1 MQSFSAMLKQSGLA
15 FNQHQ
20 YDGVEFCLKNEKTRQ
35 LDVYGGIIADEMGLG
50 KTITAIGTMVANPVP
65 NTLIVLPPVLLVQ
78 WQKAINKTMGF
89 NALLYHGQQKKQ
101 IKNKELMASPVVLT
115 TYNAIRTGK
124 KSNLLLEVKWDRVIF
139 DEAHHLRNKNLAH
152 KGAMELK
159 TKIRWLITGT
169 PIQNNISDYYNLCA
183 VLGLNRAIYC
193 DKTMT
198 GRILETFV
206 LKRTKRLVPE
216 IASSLPEVMTH
227 TVHVDWDTLGE
238 YQLAEDIHGALSF
251 CGVAKEPGA
260 YASKL
265 TGGILVNMLRARQAC
280 TLPSLMQA
288 DLKKK
293 RIKYKVGADSKIQS
307 VVRTI
312 VANRDNGAGKLVF
325 CHYRGE
331 IDAISSRLNE
341 LNIKS
346 SIFDGRTSLSERQAI
361 LTDKTNMVILLQ
373 IQTGCEGL
381 NLQENYSEVYFVSPH
396 WNPSVEAQAIGR
408 CHRMGQQKQ
417 VHVYRFVMN
426 GFEQGTHS
434 LDMYIRSVQDKKMG
448 ISNRIMQGKEDEDD
462 DDDDVVV

>member
-1 MQSFSAMLKQSGLA
+1 MHAFTAMLKQSGLS

-50 KTITAIGTMVANPVP
+50 KTITAIGTMVANPLP

-152 KGAMELK
+152 KGAIELK

-227 TVHVDWDTLGE
+227 TVQVDWNTDYPFGE
-238 YQLAEDIHGALSF
+238 YQFAEDIHGALSF
-251 CGVAKEPGA
+251 CGVAKGPGA
-260 YASKL
+260 YAKKL
-265 TGGILVNMLRARQAC
+265 VGGNLVNMLRARQAC
-280 TLPSLMQA
+280 TLPSLLQT

-293 RIKYKVGADSKIQS
+293 RIKYNVGADSKIQA

-312 VANRDNGAGKLVF
+312 VDNQDNGAGKLVF

-331 IDAISSRLNE
+331 IDAISRRLNE

-346 SIFDGRTSLSERQAI
+346 SIFDGRTSLPERQAI
-361 LTDKTNMVILLQ
+361 LMDKTNLVILLQ

-408 CHRMGQQKQ
+408 CHRMGQQKK

-426 GFEQGTHS
+426 GFEQGTSS

-448 ISNRIMQGKEDEDD
+448 VSNRIMQGKDDEI
-462 DDDDVVV
+462 VV

>member
-1 MQSFSAMLKQSGLA
+1 
-15 FNQHQ
+15 
-20 YDGVEFCLKNEKTRQ
+20 
-35 LDVYGGIIADEMGLG
+35 
-50 KTITAIGTMVANPVP
+50 
-65 NTLIVLPPVLLVQ
+65 
-78 WQKAINKTMGF
+78 
-89 NALLYHGQQKKQ
+89 
-101 IKNKELMASPVVLT
+101 MASPVVLT